1 MLKETNQETNLIPIV
16 KLRRSLSN
24 PLEYASE
31 AKKLVYEKE
40 PKQDKNVF
48 KIKNS
53 KRMFEGANE
62 ENNGSDEYLETS
74 GMQNMHENVKAIKI
88 DGGDEMISFTV
99 DADEFNRN
107 KMVEVSFIS
116 NNDILD
122 NLKNN

>member
-1 MLKETNQETNLIPIV
+1 M
-16 KLRRSLSN
+16 
-24 PLEYASE
+24 EYASE
-31 AKKLVYEKE
+31 TKKIVYERE

-53 KRMFEGANE
+53 KRMFEGGD
-62 ENNGSDEYLETS
+62 ENNGYDENLETS

-88 DGGDEMISFTV
+88 DAGDEMISFTV
-99 DADEFNRN
+99 DADEFNKN